1 MRIAV
6 IGAGVSGLVAA
17 RQLHARHDVTVF
29 EASDAL
35 GGHSRTID
43 VSSGGRTYAV
53 DTGFVVF
60 NDRTYP
66 EFLRILSDLG
76 VPTQPSEMS
85 FSVRCD
91 RTGIEYSGRSLN
103 AVFAQRRNLARPTFL
118 RLVRDYLRF
127 NRRAPKLL
135 EADERLTL
143 DEYLEGAD
151 FSRTFRELYLVPMG
165 AAIWSTDPV
174 RFGQIPVRSFVR
186 FFQNHGL
193 LGIRGK
199 PRWFSITGGA
209 REYIEALARPFRDRI
224 HTRAPVTQVRRAR
237 DHISVTVAGGGDA
250 RFDQVVLATHSDQ
263 ALRMLDDPSSEER
276 AVLGA
281 IGYQANSVVMH
292 TDTSLLPRRRRA
304 WAAWNYYIAPDGGDR
319 AATTYNM
326 NRLQRLDAPETFCV
340 TLNQDE
346 RIDEAA
352 VIARMTYHHPIFNR
366 AAIAAQC
373 RWTEVNGWRRTWYAG
388 AYWGYG
394 FHEDG
399 VVSGLRVARAIEAGT

>member
-6 IGAGVSGLVAA
+6 IGAGVSGLVVA
-17 RQLHARHDVTVF
+17 RRLHAHHDVTVF
-29 EASDAL
+29 EAGDEP
-35 GGHSRTID
+35 GGHSRTLD
-43 VSSGGRTYAV
+43 VSRGGRTFAV

-66 EFLRILSDLG
+66 EFLRILDDLR
-76 VPTQPSEMS
+76 VPTQRSEMS

-91 RTGIEYSGRSLN
+91 RTGIEYSGASLN

-127 NRRAPKLL
+127 NRQAPKLL
-135 EADERLTL
+135 EADGRLTL
-143 DEYLEGAD
+143 DDYLEGAD
-151 FSRTFRELYLVPMG
+151 FSRVFRELYLVPMG
-165 AAIWSTDPV
+165 AAIWSTDPA
-174 RFGQIPVRSFVR
+174 RFGQMPIRSFVR
-186 FFQNHGL
+186 FFHNHGL

-199 PRWFSITGGA
+199 PQWYSITGGA
-209 REYIEALARPFRDRI
+209 REYVQALARPFRDRI
-224 HTRAPVTQVRRAR
+224 HTRAPVTRVRRAD
-237 DHISVTVAGGGDA
+237 DHVDVTVAGGHVA
-250 RFDQVVLATHSDQ
+250 QFDQVVLATHSDQ
-263 ALRMLDDPSSEER
+263 ALRLLADPSPEER

-281 IGYQANSVVMH
+281 IDYQANSVVMH

-304 WAAWNYYIAPDGGDR
+304 WAAWNYYIAPDGGGR
-319 AATTYNM
+319 VATTYNM

-346 RIDEAA
+346 RIDDAA
-352 VIARMTYHHPIFNR
+352 VIARMTYHHPTLNR
-366 AAIAAQC
+366 AAFAAQR
-373 RWTEVNGWRRTWYAG
+373 RWSEVNGRRRTWYAG

-399 VVSGLRVARAIEAGT
+399 VVSGLRVARAIEAGA

>member
-6 IGAGVSGLVAA
+6 IGAGVSGLVVA

-29 EASDAL
+29 EAGDEP

-43 VSSGGRTYAV
+43 VSCGGRTYAV

-66 EFLRILSDLG
+66 EFLRILDDLR

-91 RTGIEYSGRSLN
+91 RTGIEYSGASLN
-103 AVFAQRRNLARPTFL
+103 AVFAQRRNLGRPTFL

-143 DEYLEGAD
+143 DDFLEGVG
-151 FSRTFRELYLVPMG
+151 FSHAFRDLYLVPMG
-165 AAIWSTDPV
+165 AAIWSTDPA

-186 FFQNHGL
+186 FFHNHGL

-199 PRWFSITGGA
+199 PRWYSITGGA
-209 REYIEALARPFRDRI
+209 REYVEALARPFRDRI
-224 HTRAPVTQVRRAR
+224 HTRAPVTRVRRAR
-237 DHISVTVAGGGDA
+237 DHVDVTVAGGHVA
-250 RFDQVVLATHSDQ
+250 QFDQVVLATHSDQ
-263 ALRMLDDPSSEER
+263 ALRMLDDSSPEER

-281 IGYQANSVVMH
+281 IDYQANSVVLH
-292 TDTSLLPRRRRA
+292 TDTSVLPRRRRA
-304 WAAWNYYIAPDGGDR
+304 WAAWNSYIASDGGDR
-319 AATTYNM
+319 VATTYNM
-326 NRLQRLDAPETFCV
+326 NRLQRFDASETFCV

-352 VIARMTYHHPIFNR
+352 VIARMTYHHPILNR
-366 AAIAAQC
+366 AAIAAQ
-373 RWTEVNGWRRTWYAG
+373 RLWTEVNGRRRTWYAG
-388 AYWGYG
+388 AYWRYG

-399 VVSGLRVARAIEAGT
+399 VVSGLRVARAIEAGA

>member
-1 MRIAV
+1 MKIAV

-29 EASDAL
+29 EAGDEP
-35 GGHSRTID
+35 GGHARTID
-43 VSSGGRTYAV
+43 VESGGRTFAV

-66 EFLRILSDLG
+66 EFLRILDDLR

-91 RTGIEYSGRSLN
+91 RTGIEYSGASLN
-103 AVFAQRRNLARPTFL
+103 SVFAQRRNLLRPTFL

-127 NRRAPKLL
+127 NRQAPALL

-143 DEYLEGAD
+143 DDYLEGAG
-151 FSRTFRELYLVPMG
+151 FSRAFRELYLVPMG
-165 AAIWSTDPV
+165 SAIWSTDPG
-174 RFGQIPVRSFVR
+174 RFGRIPVRSFVR
-186 FFQNHGL
+186 FFHNHGL

-199 PRWFSITGGA
+199 PRWSAIAGGA
-209 REYIEALARPFRDRI
+209 REYVEALARPFRDRI
-224 HTRAPVTQVRRAR
+224 HTRATVTRVRREH
-237 DHISVTVAGGGDA
+237 DHVSVTVAGGGPV

-263 ALRMLDDPSSEER
+263 ALRLLEDPSPEER

-281 IGYQANSVVMH
+281 IDYQTNSVVLH
-292 TDTSLLPRRRRA
+292 TDASLLPRRRRA
-304 WAAWNYYIAPDGGDR
+304 WAAWNYYIHRDGGER
-319 AATTYNM
+319 VATTYNM
-326 NRLQRLDAPETFCV
+326 NRLQPLDAPETFCV

-352 VIARMTYHHPIFNR
+352 VIARMTYHHPMLNR
-366 AAIAAQC
+366 AAIAAQH
-373 RWTEVNGWRRTWYAG
+373 RWNEVNGRRRTWYAG
-388 AYWGYG
+388 AYWRYG

-399 VVSGLRVARAIEAGT
+399 VVSGLRVARAIEAGE